1 METFLFYFFG
11 IGLLT
16 TAGIAVVFK
25 NPMHSIISIIV
36 SFFFISG
43 LYLLLS
49 AQFLAVIQ
57 IMVYAGAIL
66 VLFLFVIML
75 FDLQKSEYQKDKFTK
90 FDIISII
97 LVGAGASKVIALA
110 ITSNSVVNFSK
121 AKEVSKDFGTVK
133 TVATSLFGKTGEIGQ
148 HSFVFEAISVLLL
161 AAIISAVVLAKKK
174 L

>member
-1 METFLFYFFG
+1 MENFLFYFFG

-16 TAGIAVVFK
+16 TAGVAVVVK
-25 NPMHSIISIIV
+25 NPMHSIISMIV
-36 SFFFISG
+36 SFFFIAG

-75 FDLQKSEYQKDKFTK
+75 FDLQKAEYLKDKFNK
-90 FDIISII
+90 YDIVSLLIVALGGSK
-97 LVGAGASKVIALA
+97 LVAMV
-110 ITSNSVVNFSK
+110 ITSSSVSDYSK
-121 AKEVSKDFGTVK
+121 AKPLPENFGTVK
-133 TVATSLFGKTGEIGQ
+133 TFANSLFGYKGVIGQ
-148 HSFVFEAISVLLL
+148 HSFLFEVISVLLL